1 MLRYLDSQVGRPM
14 SLTRAENLHKEPDD
28 IITYVLLSLCLSVC
42 LSVTK
47 PLWHEGVIYKSM
59 KRFYTAVYDGLW
71 YWRFINSFTYLLIMS
86 VAWLANRGSMEAN
99 GSANGIEG
107 FYGIKSRNGN

>member
-42 LSVTK
+42 LSVCHQATVARRCDIQK
-47 PLWHEGVIYKSM
+47 YETVLYC
-59 KRFYTAVYDGLW
+59 
-71 YWRFINSFTYLLIMS
+71 S
-86 VAWLANRGSMEAN
+86 VWW
-99 GSANGIEG
+99 
-107 FYGIKSRNGN
+107 FV